1 MKQKEG
7 KEKRKKKRK
16 KLTVDYKKKY
26 ICENVFVYQKC
37 HGKERIQET
46 VPQSFI
52 LIWDQG
58 KDTVLLKMLF
68 AESRD

>member
-52 LIWDQG
+52 LI
-58 KDTVLLKMLF
+58 
-68 AESRD
+68 